1 MSVAILRQGDF
12 LIASV
17 RADLTD
23 AQVLA
28 FRDDLSERVGD
39 LRIKGIVIDVGG
51 MDVIDSFAA
60 RSLRSIAITARLRGA
75 ATVLVGLRP
84 EVAIA
89 IVQFDLN
96 LQPLEAVLD
105 LDEAVELLN
114 RLCAG
119 EGTDAR

>member
-1 MSVAILRQGDF
+1 MSVAILRQGDY

-23 AQVLA
+23 AQVLGL
-28 FRDDLSERVGD
+28 RDDLARRVGED
-39 LRIKGIVIDVGG
+39 RIRGIIVDVGA

-75 ATVLVGLRP
+75 QTVLVGLRP

-89 IVQFDLN
+89 IVQFDLS
-96 LQPLEAVLD
+96 LQPLHAVLD
-105 LDEAVELLN
+105 LDEAVDLLD
-114 RLCAG
+114 RLRAG
-119 EGTDAR
+119 EGADAR